1 MSNFINLQNNC
12 FSISKNLNHCMDI
25 INPENSQDYDYLKK
39 FFKIKKIKDENK
51 NIQLKLEEKYKYFN

>member
-1 MSNFINLQNNC
+1 
-12 FSISKNLNHCMDI
+12 MDI